1 MLYFVF
7 ISVPVVT
14 LFFFFFKIT
23 RLLRL
28 QVFDGDDDDGDYVLC
43 FFALKQVPGC
53 PLFAALHYEDLIY
66 SQLMNQSTRSFT

>member
-1 MLYFVF
+1 M
-7 ISVPVVT
+7 
-14 LFFFFFKIT
+14 
-23 RLLRL
+23 
-28 QVFDGDDDDGDYVLC
+28 FDGDDDDGDYVLC